1 MRRNAGLDVLL
12 VVLSAVVVYL
22 MRRAYSVAEIAYMS
36 VVILQITLDDQRWE
50 PQEKTLPSVYTA
62 SVFLVD
68 VLVKVTCSLF
78 ACGVLVLFNHEEVIF

>member
-36 VVILQITLDDQRWE
+36 VVILQIALDDQRWE
-50 PQEKTLPSVYTA
+50 PQEKTLPSVHTA

-68 VLVKVTCSLF
+68 VLGSLF

>member
-22 MRRAYSVAEIAYMS
+22 MRRAYSVAEIAYIS
-36 VVILQITLDDQRWE
+36 VVILQIALDDQRWE
-50 PQEKTLPSVYTA
+50 PQEKTLPSVHTA